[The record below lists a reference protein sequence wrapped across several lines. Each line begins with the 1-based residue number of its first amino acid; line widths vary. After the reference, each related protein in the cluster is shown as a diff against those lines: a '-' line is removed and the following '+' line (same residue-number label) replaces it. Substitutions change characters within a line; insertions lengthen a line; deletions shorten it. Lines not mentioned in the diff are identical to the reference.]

1 VLGSAGGARD
11 ATIAILEER
20 LFDTEV
26 GCAGVNALLEIHRL
40 LEAMG
45 IGDDQVTIDPTVVRG
60 LGYYTGPVFEAELLL
75 DIKNDDGQRVR
86 VGSVGGGGRYDGL
99 VARFRGQE
107 TPATGFSFGVS
118 RFAAALRL
126 AGRVGGAADEG
137 LAVVLALEPGQMA
150 EYFALAAELRKAG
163 VVAEVCLG
171 GGKNMGKQL
180 KYADKRGAAFAIII
194 GPDEREAGQV
204 TVKDLA
210 LGAELSKD
218 IETRAEWTAARAAQE
233 TIARTGLVEWI
244 VSALAARRAS

>member
-1 VLGSAGGARD
+1 VL
-11 ATIAILEER
+11 
-20 LFDTEV
+20 
-26 GCAGVNALLEIHRL
+26 
-40 LEAMG
+40 
-45 IGDDQVTIDPTVVRG
+45 
-60 LGYYTGPVFEAELLL
+60 
-75 DIKNDDGQRVR
+75 
-86 VGSVGGGGRYDGL
+86 
-99 VARFRGQE
+99 FRS
-107 TPATGFSFGVS
+107 GFSFGVS

-150 EYFALAAELRKAG
+150 DYFAIAAELRKAG
-163 VVAEVCLG
+163 VPAEVCLG

-233 TIARTGLVEWI
+233 TIARADLVAWI
-244 VSALAARRAS
+244 TAARTARGAS